1 MTYRKKRIFIT
12 LKQDDHHSKNRTT
25 HDLQQERNL
34 PILCRSL
41 NKLSNHSNNEIMH
54 DLQKEKNLPDLEN
67 ESIYSIGLE
76 INSTITAR
84 TE

>member
-1 MTYRKKRIFIT
+1 
-12 LKQDDHHSKNRTT
+12 
-25 HDLQQERNL
+25 
-34 PILCRSL
+34 
-41 NKLSNHSNNEIMH
+41 MH

-67 ESIYSIGLE
+67 ESVYSIGVE